1 MLTKELLHEYF
12 DYQDGKLLWSKMC
25 GCRSDLV
32 GKEAGSVN
40 EQNYRRIKIDNKL
53 YMAHR
58 VVFMYHY
65 GYMPLEVDHID
76 CDRQNNR
83 IENLRAVSKKEN
95 CWNRKMPTNNTSG
108 IKGVCWHKSTNRWY
122 VQLQVNKKMK
132 YLGIYEDIELAE
144 LVAIEARAK
153 YHGEFARNN

>member
-12 DYQDGKLLWSKMC
+12 DYQDGKLLWSKMS
-25 GCRSDLV
+25 GTRSDLV
-32 GKEAGSVN
+32 GKEAGSIN
-40 EQNYRRIKIDNKL
+40 EQNYRRIKIGNKL

-58 VVFMYHY
+58 VVFMYHH
-65 GYMPLEVDHID
+65 GYMPPEVDHID

-95 CWNRKMPTNNTSG
+95 CWNRKMPTSNTSG
-108 IKGVCWHKSTNRWY
+108 IKGVCWHKSSNRWY

-144 LVAIEARAK
+144 LVAIEARSK

>member
-12 DYQDGKLLWSKMC
+12 DYQDGKLLWSKMS
-25 GCRSDLV
+25 GTRSDLV
-32 GKEAGSVN
+32 GKEAGSIN
-40 EQNYRRIKIDNKL
+40 EQNYRRIKIGNKL

-58 VVFMYHY
+58 VVFMYHH
-65 GYMPLEVDHID
+65 GYMPTEVDHID

-132 YLGIYEDIELAE
+132 YLGTYEDIELAE
-144 LVAIEARAK
+144 LVAIEARSK

>member
-1 MLTKELLHEYF
+1 
-12 DYQDGKLLWSKMC
+12 
-25 GCRSDLV
+25 
-32 GKEAGSVN
+32 
-40 EQNYRRIKIDNKL
+40 
-53 YMAHR
+53 
-58 VVFMYHY
+58 
-65 GYMPLEVDHID
+65 
-76 CDRQNNR
+76 
-83 IENLRAVSKKEN
+83 
-95 CWNRKMPTNNTSG
+95 MPTNNTSG